1 MNAGDDRRKIVVS
14 ANSSLT
20 PEQNRR
26 RAPPITRRRP
36 RWPGIIV
43 HVRWNTQYR
52 GRSQNRPSAWSDA
65 ARIAGHYF
73 NSTVEDPPRIRVD
86 AFPTAEE
93 LAELQTLT
101 V

>member
-1 MNAGDDRRKIVVS
+1 MEEPTPDYPRSKAASITPTALIYRAGS
-14 ANSSLT
+14 ESLVH
-20 PEQNRR
+20 QLCM
-26 RAPPITRRRP
+26 
-36 RWPGIIV
+36 PGNCAL
-43 HVRWNTQYR
+43 RWNTQYR